1 VFLTNGK
8 LEDIE
13 DAVKEDESVKCF
25 LRFRDWNIE
34 NAIKKG

>member
-1 VFLTNGK
+1 MVLSNGK

-13 DAVKEDESVKCF
+13 DAVKEDESVECF
-25 LRFRDWNIE
+25 LGFRDRNIE